1 MPLHA
6 YSGDVRTSC
15 STRGGAGIAL
25 SREDHRQLEN
35 DSNARRVALHRPVSL
50 RAAAP
55 PVMLSSPSA
64 FAAPLFLRPSS
75 RPTLQLRPASPPHTR
90 RPVARPAL
98 ARAAVALP
106 EDPDDPSQVPDTD
119 LQERERLQNNLSNAV
134 NIPVPPKPTVVS
146 VEFAPDKIACFET
159 GHVSRQAAGA
169 VNVRHGDTVVY
180 CTACANSTPSPN
192 VDFLPLRVDYSEK
205 FSALGRTSGSYI
217 KREGRPSE
225 REILISRLMDRSLRP
240 MFEDG
245 YHNDVQIL
253 ANVFSYDTV
262 RPADALAICAAAAS
276 LHVSHIPLV
285 APVAGVRVAYV
296 DGQFVVEPT
305 VQQARRSRSELVV
318 AGTEHAILMIEGFC
332 DFLTE
337 QQVMQAVK
345 IAHHSIKKLC
355 AAMHQLRDACGQE
368 KILSTIQ
375 RVPPELY
382 TSMERMASGLNEAL
396 AVIGKKEREQRVSE
410 VKDLVFDALKPSQ
423 EEHAL
428 DPDAYA
434 EKLTQLRVAWKRL
447 ISTRMRKR
455 ILVESIRPDGRDPFT
470 VRPITILQSPL
481 PRAHGSSL
489 FTRGETQTLAV
500 ATLGGEDMAQRYET
514 LDGEDASR
522 FYLQYY
528 FPPSSVGEV
537 GRVGAPGRREIGHG
551 KLAERALLAAIP
563 EREDFPYVL
572 RVESNILESNGS
584 SSMASVCG
592 GCLALMDAGVP
603 LKCSVAGVAMGLVID
618 EDELRLDSASSEK
631 DAVVLTDILGL
642 EDALGLCDAKFA
654 GNRDGLSALQL
665 DVKLKGVSTELLE
678 RILLQAKEGRMHIL
692 DCMDAVMP
700 RPRSELPDSVPKVIT
715 FQIPVRRI
723 GDVIGG
729 GGKTIRSLIEDCGGE
744 DVVQISIDNEGIVS
758 VASTDNA
765 VIEKAKTAIEAL
777 ALDVEVGSIV
787 EGQVTKIIPFGAFVK
802 IAEAKEGW
810 LHISELENKRTN
822 AVEDVCKVGDELRLK
837 VIEVSRNGQIRLSR
851 RAILPKENNK
861 GSPRAKKSEEDE
873 VSAANGNGNTG
884 DAELKTVNTEEVES
898 R

>member
-1 MPLHA
+1 MFPSAGAFVPPL
-6 YSGDVRTSC
+6 
-15 STRGGAGIAL
+15 L
-25 SREDHRQLEN
+25 
-35 DSNARRVALHRPVSL
+35 L
-50 RAAAP
+50 RAHPRP
-55 PVMLSSPSA
+55 P
-64 FAAPLFLRPSS
+64 
-75 RPTLQLRPASPPHTR
+75 LQLRPPSLPQTRPSTLRRALTHAS
-90 RPVARPAL
+90 
-98 ARAAVALP
+98 VALP
-106 EDPDDPSQVPDTD
+106 EDADDPSQVPDTD
-119 LQERERLQNNLSNAV
+119 LHERERLQNNLSNAV
-134 NIPVPPKPTVVS
+134 NIPIPPKPTVVS
-146 VEFAPDKIACFET
+146 VEFAPGKIASFET

-276 LHVSHIPLV
+276 LHVSNIPLA
-285 APVAGVRVAYV
+285 APVAGVRVSYV
-296 DGQFVVEPT
+296 DGHFVVEPS
-305 VQQARRSRSELVV
+305 VQQAHRSHSELIV
-318 AGTEHAILMIEGFC
+318 AGTQNAILMIEGYC
-332 DFLTE
+332 HFLTE
-337 QQVMQAVK
+337 QQIMQAVK

-355 AAMHQLRDACGQE
+355 AAMHQLRHACGQE
-368 KILSTIQ
+368 KRASTLRTVSPQ
-375 RVPPELY
+375 LY
-382 TSMERMASGLNEAL
+382 TTMEQMASGLNEAL
-396 AVIGKKEREQRVSE
+396 AVIGKKEREQRVAE
-410 VKDLVFDALKPSQ
+410 VKELVFDALKPTQQQS
-423 EEHAL
+423 AL
-428 DPDAYA
+428 DPDGCA
-434 EKLTQLRVAWKRL
+434 EKVTQLRVAWKQL
-447 ISTRMRKR
+447 ISTRMRRR
-455 ILVESIRPDGRDPFT
+455 ILDDSIRPDGRDPFT

-537 GRVGAPGRREIGHG
+537 GRVGPPGRREIGHG
-551 KLAERALLAAIP
+551 KLAERALYAAIP
-563 EREDFPYVL
+563 EKEHFPYVL

-618 EDELRLDSASSEK
+618 EEKLKLDSAASEK
-631 DAVVLTDILGL
+631 GAVVLTDILGL

-654 GNRDGLSALQL
+654 GNREGLSALQL
-665 DVKLKGVSTELLE
+665 DVKLKGISTDLLE
-678 RILLQAKEGRMHIL
+678 RILLQAREGRLHIL

-700 RPRSELPDSVPKVIT
+700 RPRSELPDSVPKVIS

-744 DVVQISIDNEGIVS
+744 DVIRISIGNEGMVS
-758 VASTDNA
+758 VTSTDDA

-787 EGQVTKIIPFGAFVK
+787 KGQITKILPFGAYVK
-802 IAEAKEGW
+802 IAEGKEGW

-822 AVEDVCKVGDELRLK
+822 MVEDVCKVGDEVRLK

-851 RAILPKENNK
+851 RAILPKENK
-861 GSPRAKKSEEDE
+861 GSPRAKKQDDE
-873 VSAANGNGNTG
+873 KVSAANGNGNKE
-884 DAELKTVNTEEVES
+884 DAKLGTAKTEEVES